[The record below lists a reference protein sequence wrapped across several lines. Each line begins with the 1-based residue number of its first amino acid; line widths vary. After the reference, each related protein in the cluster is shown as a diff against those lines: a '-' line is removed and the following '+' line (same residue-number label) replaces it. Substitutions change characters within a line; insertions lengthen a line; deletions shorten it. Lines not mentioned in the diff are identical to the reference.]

1 MQLARVIQVFA
12 LLALV
17 LLPGCAADQRE
28 NFLLIVTKADNI
40 PIVMMM
46 PLFAFFSW
54 LSWNQG
60 RKNDKLIDQGKRDEV
75 LKRMQD

>member
-1 MQLARVIQVFA
+1 MQLSRLMFLVAIVA
-12 LLALV
+12 LLV
-17 LLPGCAADQRE
+17 LPGCTADQSE
-28 NFLLIVTKADNI
+28 NLLLIVTKPDNI

-54 LSWNQG
+54 LSWSQG
-60 RKNDKLIDQGKRDEV
+60 RKNDKLIDAGKRDEV

>member
-1 MQLARVIQVFA
+1 MKLARLMLLIA
-12 LLALV
+12 LLALILV
-17 LLPGCAADQRE
+17 PGCAADQRE

-54 LSWNQG
+54 LSWSQG
-60 RKNDKLIDQGKRDEV
+60 RKNDKLIDAGKRDEV